1 MKKALISL
9 VSLLAVLTALPCG
22 AQEVTIPN
30 QHPEKEEKIEHQ
42 DNSFARFSKGENDL
56 SIKAGIYG
64 IFIMFPY
71 LSPQAHFGYE
81 RCLVDGLTKKGRGSI
96 GLGGSVGFG
105 LIFNLLYI
113 PITAKVSYHH
123 QVLPKLDLYGSTDLG
138 VALMYTCQDNDGKG
152 SQCGVDGAFA
162 FSAYAGANYFFTK
175 RFALKAEIGFGY
187 SIVNL
192 GVNFRF

>member
-1 MKKALISL
+1 MKKTLISL
-9 VSLLAVLTALPCG
+9 VSLLVLLTTLPCG

-30 QHPEKEEKIEHQ
+30 QHPEKEEKLEKQ
-42 DNSFARFSKGENDL
+42 DTPFARFSKGENDL

-64 IFIMFPY
+64 IYIMSPS
-71 LSPQAHFGYE
+71 LSPQAHFSYE
-81 RCLVDGLTKKGRGSI
+81 RCLVDGLTKKGKGSI
-96 GLGGSVGFG
+96 GLGGSVGLG
-105 LIFNLLYI
+105 LVFDLLYI

-138 VALMYTCQDNDGKG
+138 VVLMYTCFNNDGKG
-152 SQCGVDGAFA
+152 SQCGVAGAFA
-162 FSAYAGANYFFTK
+162 FSAYAGANYFFTE
-175 RFALKAEIGFGY
+175 RFALKAEVGFGY